1 MRLQKLIPVRQKFPE
16 RKLPD
21 VREATLGS
29 MRSATWTAKVEPGS
43 RIAVGVGSRGISN
56 IDVMAKAV
64 VDFWIERGCQ
74 PFIIPVMGSH
84 GGASG
89 EGQANVLAHYGISEA
104 TMGVPIVSSLDVVQI
119 GETPDGIAVSMD
131 RQAYEADGVML
142 LSRVK
147 WHTSFEGKIESGVH
161 KMMAIGLGKWEGAKR
176 YHAFALRLGMEHVI
190 RSVGKV
196 VLDTGRML
204 GGLAIL
210 EDAHHNTAEVH
221 ALGADGML
229 AEEEILLDRT
239 KSWKAGLPFAEIDL
253 LIIDEMGKNISG
265 TGSDT
270 KVMNRGLLG
279 KNTLPG
285 MVKIQRVFTRDLTP
299 ESGGNA
305 TGIGLCDV
313 IADRLYDKIDFP
325 ATWVNAFTSSIL
337 LSTMC
342 PPHFADDRTCVEKII
357 MTCGK
362 LDPTEC
368 SIAHIRNTMELGEF
382 EISEALLPEIA
393 NNPDIEVIGEARELG
408 FDATGALAPVV
419 TGSAIS

>member
-21 VREATLGS
+21 VREATLVS

-368 SIAHIRNTMELGEF
+368 SIARIRNTMELGEF

-393 NNPDIEVIGEARELG
+393 DNPDVEVIGEARELG

>member
-1 MRLQKLIPVRQKFPE
+1 
-16 RKLPD
+16 
-21 VREATLGS
+21 
-29 MRSATWTAKVEPGS
+29 
-43 RIAVGVGSRGISN
+43 
-56 IDVMAKAV
+56 
-64 VDFWIERGCQ
+64 
-74 PFIIPVMGSH
+74 
-84 GGASG
+84 
-89 EGQANVLAHYGISEA
+89 
-104 TMGVPIVSSLDVVQI
+104 
-119 GETPDGIAVSMD
+119 
-131 RQAYEADGVML
+131 
-142 LSRVK
+142 
-147 WHTSFEGKIESGVH
+147 
-161 KMMAIGLGKWEGAKR
+161 MMAIGLGKWEGAKR
-176 YHAFALRLGMEHVI
+176 YHSFALRLGLEQVI

-221 ALGADGML
+221 ALGAKGML
-229 AEEEILLDRT
+229 AEEEVLLERT
-239 KSWKAGLPFAEIDL
+239 KSWKAGLPFSEIDL

-279 KNTLPG
+279 RNTLPG

-313 IADRLYDKIDFP
+313 ISDRLYDKVDFP

-342 PPHFADDRTCVEKII
+342 PPHFPEDKICVEKII

-362 LDPTEC
+362 LDPFQC
-368 SIAHIRNTMELGEF
+368 SIARIRNTMELGEF
-382 EISEALLPEIA
+382 EISEALIPEVA
-393 NNPDIEVIGEARELG
+393 DNPDIEIIGEPHELE
-408 FDATGALAPVV
+408 FDATGSLHPVMSGFV
-419 TGSAIS
+419 AS

>member
-1 MRLQKLIPVRQKFPE
+1 MRLQKLIPVRQRFPV
-16 RKLPD
+16 RRLPD
-21 VREATLGS
+21 VREGTLEA
-29 MRSATWTAKVEPGS
+29 MRSAAWTSAVKPGA

-56 IDVMAKAV
+56 IAVMTKAV
-64 VDFWIERGCQ
+64 VDFWLERGCQ

-84 GGASG
+84 GGASA
-89 EGQANVLAHYGISEA
+89 EGQAHVLEHYGISEA
-104 TMGVPIVSSLDVVQI
+104 TMGVPVVSSLDVVQI
-119 GETPDGIAVSMD
+119 GQTPEGIDVSMD
-131 RQAYEADGVML
+131 KQAYESDGVML

-147 WHTSFEGKIESGVH
+147 WHTSFEGKLESGVH

-176 YHAFALRLGMEHVI
+176 YHAFALRLGMEPVI

-221 ALGADGML
+221 ALGSEGM
-229 AEEEILLDRT
+229 AEQEEVLLERT
-239 KSWKAGLPFAEIDL
+239 KSWKAGLPFKEIDL

-265 TGSDT
+265 TGNDT

-279 KNTLPG
+279 RNTLPG
-285 MVKIQRVFTRDLTP
+285 MVKIQRVFTRDLTA

-313 IADRLYDKIDFP
+313 ISDQLYDKIDFP

-362 LDPTEC
+362 LDSYEC
-368 SIAHIRNTMELGEF
+368 SIARIRNTMEIGEF

-393 NNPDIEVIGEARELG
+393 NNPDVEIIGEPHELEY
-408 FDATGALAPVV
+408 DATGMLSPLHAGALAH
-419 TGSAIS
+419 

>member
-1 MRLQKLIPVRQKFPE
+1 MRLQKLVPVRQRFPE
-16 RKLPD
+16 RKLSD
-21 VREATLGS
+21 VREATLAS
-29 MRSATWTAKVEPGS
+29 MRTATWTSAVKPGA

-56 IDVMAKAV
+56 IDIMAKAV

-84 GGASG
+84 GGASA
-89 EGQANVLAHYGISEA
+89 EGQANVLAHYGISDT
-104 TMGVPIVSSLDVVQI
+104 TMGVPVVSSLDVVQI
-119 GETPDGIAVSMD
+119 GETPEGISVSMD
-131 RQAYEADGVML
+131 RQAHEADGVML

-147 WHTSFEGKIESGVH
+147 WHTSFEGKIESGVY

-176 YHAFALRLGMEHVI
+176 YHSFALRLGLEQVI

-221 ALGADGML
+221 ALGAKDML
-229 AEEEILLDRT
+229 AEEEVLLERT
-239 KSWKAGLPFAEIDL
+239 KSWKAGLPFSEIDL

-279 KNTLPG
+279 RNTLPG
-285 MVKIQRVFTRDLTP
+285 MVKIQRIFTRDLTP

-313 IADRLYDKIDFP
+313 ISDRLYDKIDFP

-342 PPHFADDRTCVEKII
+342 PPHFPEDKICVEKII

-362 LDPTEC
+362 LDPFQC
-368 SIAHIRNTMELGEF
+368 SIARIRNTMELGEF
-382 EISEALLPEIA
+382 EISEALIPEVA
-393 NNPDIEVIGEARELG
+393 DNPDIEIIGEPHELE
-408 FDATGALAPVV
+408 FDATGSLSPVMSGV
-419 TGSAIS
+419 VAS

>member
-1 MRLQKLIPVRQKFPE
+1 MRLQKLVPVRQRFPE
-16 RKLPD
+16 RKLSD
-21 VREATLGS
+21 VREATLES
-29 MRSATWTAKVEPGS
+29 MRTATWTSAVKPGA

-56 IDVMAKAV
+56 IDIMAKAV

-84 GGASG
+84 GGASA
-89 EGQANVLAHYGISEA
+89 EGQENVLAHYGISEA
-104 TMGVPIVSSLDVVQI
+104 TMGVPVVSSLDVVQI
-119 GETPDGIAVSMD
+119 GETPEGISVSMD
-131 RQAYEADGVML
+131 RQAHEADGVML

-147 WHTSFEGKIESGVH
+147 WHTSFEGKIESGVY

-176 YHAFALRLGMEHVI
+176 YHSFALRLGLEQVI

-196 VLDTGRML
+196 VLDTDRML

-221 ALGADGML
+221 ALGAKGML
-229 AEEEILLDRT
+229 AEEEVLLERT
-239 KSWKAGLPFAEIDL
+239 KSWKAGLPFSEIDL

-279 KNTLPG
+279 RNTLPG
-285 MVKIQRVFTRDLTP
+285 MVKIQRVFARDLTP

-313 IADRLYDKIDFP
+313 ISDRLYNKVDFP

-342 PPHFADDRTCVEKII
+342 PPHFRDDETCIENII
-357 MTCGK
+357 MTCGE
-362 LDPTEC
+362 LDPFQC
-368 SIAHIRNTMELGEF
+368 SIARIRNTMELGEF
-382 EISEALLPEIA
+382 EISEALIPEVA
-393 NNPDIEVIGEARELG
+393 DNPDIEIIGEPHELE
-408 FDATGALAPVV
+408 FDATGSLPPVMAGFV
-419 TGSAIS
+419 AS